1 MSRRPKYYSVH
12 TVELGKALTSEEA
25 IALIIRRS
33 KHLAYQRIIDIIG
46 AQQFM
51 PVKKDARIDIAVV
64 RQNHELALGYYAQRS
79 EVITRAH
86 ARKLR
91 NVTVQEAVDLFLQ
104 EEYPFTGTV
113 VIGSSPLEIPGRR
126 GKFLLGIR
134 CDTGLGSKPYFQYI
148 DYDPNMVFRIGTM
161 WAFALKKK

>member
-25 IALIIRRS
+25 IALILRRS
-33 KHLAYQRIIDIIG
+33 THLAHQRIIDIIR
-46 AQQFM
+46 AHPFV
-51 PVKKDARIDIAVV
+51 PVNEGARIDIAVV
-64 RQNHELALGYYAQRS
+64 RQNHELALGYAQRS

-104 EEYPFTGTV
+104 EKYPFTGTV